1 MVFVE
6 SISEDHDTPSTRFLA
21 LMSQLHQQHY
31 SDDDLDILRK
41 AYEFANI
48 AHREQSRVSGE
59 PYVFHVISVAE
70 ILVSIKM
77 DIKSIAASLLHDVL
91 EDTEVTYDELC
102 ENFDV
107 EIADLVKSVTKIKH
121 VSSLSPSTA
130 LNVNETPHKGHM
142 KHDLRSENLRKLI
155 LAMAKDIRVVM
166 IKLADRLHNMRTL
179 NHLPKAKQLV
189 IAKETEEVYAPLAN
203 RLGIWQLKWELED
216 LAFRYL
222 HPEQYKSVA
231 SHLSQRKVDRDR
243 YIKDVLK
250 LIREELEKNYIV
262 AEVSGR
268 SKHIYSIWKKMQNKN
283 LGFHQLYDLSAIR
296 ILVDT
301 VKDCYHA
308 LGVVHM
314 LWKHI
319 PMEFDDYIATPKG
332 NNYQSIHTAVTGP
345 QEKTLEIQIR
355 THEMHKHAEFGVAAH
370 WRYKEGGSQN
380 AQYEQK
386 IAWLRQVL
394 EWKDEQDA
402 GDFIDRFKSEVFQD
416 RVYVLTPAGEL
427 VDLPKGATPLDFAFY
442 VHTEIGATCIGAKV
456 NGRIVPLTYELHNGE
471 QVEVLNKKNRIPSR
485 DWLNPHLG
493 YLKTARARSKVKS
506 WFKQQ
511 NHELN
516 VTDGKHILEK
526 ELQRLAV
533 HNVSYEKISQKF
545 DLQSEEELFVN
556 IGRGDITSGQIAGAI
571 ERMGL
576 KNNQNPPPDFPSPV
590 QQAIDFNLDLKQA
603 NEKSKHRDNHASEVT
618 IEGVDNVLSQ
628 IAHCCS
634 PVPGDEIVGYITK
647 SRGIS
652 IHRTDC
658 HNIVEMSREQ
668 SQRLIDVQW
677 NEQHSSAY
685 SVDIEV
691 IAIDRQGLL
700 RDITT
705 VLANSEINLLSVSSI
720 SNKSDMTAKL
730 KLTIEIM
737 GIEQLSSA
745 LNKLAQVSNVIESY
759 RIHE

>member
-48 AHREQSRVSGE
+48 AHQGQTRASGE

-70 ILVSIKM
+70 ILVAIKM

-91 EDTEVTYDELC
+91 EDTPVTYDELT
-102 ENFDV
+102 ENFGE
-107 EIADLVKSVTKIKH
+107 EIAELVKSVTKIKH
-121 VSSLSPSTA
+121 VSSLSPNTVLMTQEA
-130 LNVNETPHKGHM
+130 PRKGHK

-179 NHLPKAKQLV
+179 NHLSKSKQLI
-189 IAKETEEVYAPLAN
+189 IAKETEELYAPLAN

-222 HPEQYKSVA
+222 HPEEYKSVA
-231 SHLSQRKVDRDR
+231 SHLSQRKIDRDQ
-243 YIKDVLK
+243 YIQDVLNF
-250 LIREELEKNYIV
+250 IREELKKNHII

-268 SKHIYSIWKKMQNKN
+268 SKHIYSIWKKMKNKN
-283 LGFHQLYDLSAIR
+283 LGFHQLYDLSAVR

-345 QEKTLEIQIR
+345 EDRTLEIQIR
-355 THEMHKHAEFGVAAH
+355 THEMHKHAEYGVAAH
-370 WRYKEGGSQN
+370 WRYKEGGSQSS
-380 AQYEQK
+380 QYEQK

-402 GDFIDRFKSEVFQD
+402 GDFIDRFKSEIFQD

-442 VHTEIGATCIGAKV
+442 VHTEIGASCIGAKV

-471 QVEVLNKKNRIPSR
+471 QVEVLTKKNRIPSR

-493 YLKTARARSKVKS
+493 YLRTARARSKVKS

-516 VTDGKHILEK
+516 VNDGKHILEK

-533 HNVSYEKISQKF
+533 NNVSYEKISQKF

-556 IGRGDITSGQIAGAI
+556 IGRGDITSSQIAGVI

-576 KNNQNPPPDFPSPV
+576 KSTHPVQKDFPSPV
-590 QQAIDFNLDLKQA
+590 QQAIDFNLDLRA
-603 NEKSKHRDNHASEVT
+603 GNEKNQNVNSASEVS

-652 IHRTDC
+652 IHRIDC

-677 NEQHSSAY
+677 NEKHSSAY
-685 SVDIEV
+685 SVNIEV

-705 VLANSEINLLSVSSI
+705 VLANSEINLLSVSSM
-720 SNKSDMTAKL
+720 SNKTDMTARL

-745 LNKLAQVSNVIESY
+745 LNKLAQVPNVIESY